1 MAENSNLKVFAST
14 VSLSTPTAGKLSV
27 QTLKLLGYVQKILKE
42 RAGTV
47 ASYIDNRNLA
57 CLTNH
62 RETQCW

>member
-1 MAENSNLKVFAST
+1 MAENGNLKAFALT
-14 VSLSTPTAGKLSV
+14 VSLSTQQVNCQYKHWTY
-27 QTLKLLGYVQKILKE
+27 QGYVQKILKE